1 MVPAHPPVARN
12 RPPKSPGVCGR
23 GGGRGGCEQSVN
35 LPMKRRIPGSDRRR
49 SVTEPPTTI
58 FGFEMRIYDAFY
70 VRYGTCL
77 MALLPE
83 LFDAICGIVRR
94 TIKVASGH

>member
-23 GGGRGGCEQSVN
+23 GGRGGRVGSCEQSVN

-49 SVTEPPTTI
+49 SVTEPHDH
-58 FGFEMRIYDAFY
+58 FWLRDADLRCFLREIWD
-70 VRYGTCL
+70 V
-77 MALLPE
+77 
-83 LFDAICGIVRR
+83 FDGAAARV
-94 TIKVASGH
+94 V